1 MIWAPEWA
9 RKKIQEAEEK
19 QRTTLDLRWTGSR
32 HNEPLK
38 QIPDE
43 VFEMEHLEGLDLR
56 FNRLTAV
63 PEAIGRLRNLT
74 VLDFGGNWI
83 AALPE
88 AMLRL
93 ESLRTLRLQSNR
105 LAALPEWLPGLT
117 SLTDLDISRNPLA
130 ELPDWLGDMRSL
142 TRLHMAGPAGYELEE
157 APGWLAELRNLVY
170 LDLGGHRLADLPGR
184 LAGLQTLSTL
194 QLNDNRFTAIPAV
207 LADMPALEALS
218 LNNAYV
224 AWTAKGPESYPSR
237 NAIKVI
243 PEEIAALPRLRD
255 LRLGGNPIEEP
266 PPEVVGKMES
276 GQSVDLAKI
285 RDYYRQRRETGTDC
299 LYEAKLLI
307 VGEAGAGKTSLAR
320 KLQDPAY
327 RLRGDEES
335 TQGIGVLPWQ
345 FALSDGRPFRANIW
359 DFGGQEIYH
368 ATHQFFLTKRS
379 LYLLVADTRKEDT
392 DFYYWLNAADLL
404 SDHSPLLVVKN
415 EKQDRHREINERQLK
430 AEFSNLAG
438 VLAANLADNRGL
450 DDLVGEIKH
459 QVRRLPHVGAALP
472 RTWVR
477 VREALEKDPRPYIG
491 VDEFLEICQKNGFD
505 RLEDKLQLSGYLHDL
520 GVCLHFQ
527 DDPILKRTVILKP
540 EWGTAAVYKALD
552 NPGVIRNLG
561 RFTRADLRRIW
572 DEPQYEG
579 MHDELL
585 QLMMRFRLCYP
596 LPNQDGAYI
605 APQLLTENQP
615 EYRWDEEGNLL
626 LRYRYEFMPKG
637 ILTRLIV
644 AMHPLL
650 EDQRLVWR
658 SGAILAREGARAEVV
673 EHYSRRE
680 VRVRVS
686 GRQKKGLMAIVTWEL
701 ERIHD
706 SFNRLRYSAL
716 IPCRCVKCR
725 DSQEPYFYPLEVLQ
739 RCVAENRAEIQCQ
752 ASFDMVDVWAMVND
766 TPALRR
772 PSGRDL
778 PGAEGRAAPGR
789 LRAVHDLLAAA
800 YIEGDLRRL
809 FVYTDNT
816 ALRPLQNE
824 LSAADGLEQMIEKAI
839 RYCDTRGLLPDLLR
853 EVEKDRPKV
862 FSSFQEARKLP
873 GRSAEDR
880 SP

>member
-1 MIWAPEWA
+1 MAHTPEWA
-9 RKKIQEAEEK
+9 LEKIREAKKK
-19 QRTTLDLRWTGSR
+19 RLTTLDLGCTGR
-32 HNEPLK
+32 DQPLA

-43 VFEMEHLEGLDLR
+43 VFELE
-56 FNRLTAV
+56 RLEQLWLSHNQITAV
-63 PEAIGRLRNLT
+63 PAAIGRLRNLAI
-74 VLDFGGNWI
+74 LGLIGNHLT
-83 AALPE
+83 ALPD
-88 AMLRL
+88 ALLRL
-93 ESLRTLRLQSNR
+93 ERLRSLYLSYNR
-105 LAALPEWLPGLT
+105 LAALPDWLSRLA
-117 SLTDLDISRNPLA
+117 SLTTLDISHNPLA
-130 ELPDWLGDMRSL
+130 ALPDWLGRMQNL
-142 TRLHMAGPAGYELEE
+142 TALDLSNLHGCALEE
-157 APGWLAELRNLVY
+157 APGWLAGLPGLVTLNLN
-170 LDLGGHRLADLPGR
+170 GHRLADLPAW
-184 LAGLQTLSTL
+184 LAGLRSLKTLWLS
-194 QLNDNRFTAIPAV
+194 NNRFTAVPAV
-207 LADMPALEALS
+207 LAAMPSLETLGF
-218 LNNAYV
+218 
-224 AWTAKGPESYPSR
+224 TG
-237 NAIKVI
+237 NAIKII
-243 PEEIAALPRLRD
+243 PEEIAALPRLE
-255 LRLGGNPIEEP
+255 RLYLTGNPIEEP
-266 PPEVVGKMES
+266 PPEVVGGKGLEPA
-276 GQSVDLAKI
+276 DLAKI

-327 RLRGDEES
+327 QLRGDEES
-335 TQGIGVLPWQ
+335 TQGIGVLPWR
-345 FALSDGRPFRANIW
+345 LTLDDGRPFRANIW
-359 DFGGQEIYH
+359 DFGGQEVYH
-368 ATHQFFLTKRS
+368 ATHQFFLTRRS

-415 EKQDRHREINERQLK
+415 EKQDRHREINERQLR

-450 DDLVGEIKH
+450 DELVGEIKH

-491 VDEFLEICQKNGFD
+491 VDEFLEICQRNGFT
-505 RLEDKLQLSGYLHDL
+505 RPEDKLQLSGYLHDL

-561 RFTRADLRRIW
+561 RFTRTDLARIW
-572 DEPQYEG
+572 SEPQYAG

-596 LPNQDGAYI
+596 LPNQGDAYI

-615 EYRWDEEGNLL
+615 DYRWDEEGNLL

-673 EHYSRRE
+673 EHYGRRE

-686 GRQKKGLMAIVTWEL
+686 GRQKKGLMAIVTYEL

-706 SFNRLRYSAL
+706 SFNRLKYSAL
-716 IPCRCVKCR
+716 IPCRCVKCK

-772 PSGRDL
+772 PPDRDL
-778 PGAEGRAAPGR
+778 PGAEGRAAPGSR
-789 LRAVHDLLAAA
+789 RAIRHLLLAA
-800 YIEGDLRRL
+800 YTEGDLRRL

-824 LSAADGLEQMIEKAI
+824 LAAADGLEQMIEKAI
-839 RYCDTRGLLPDLLR
+839 RYCDTRGLLPDLLA
-853 EVEKDRPKV
+853 EVEKDRP
-862 FSSFQEARKLP
+862 EASAQFA
-873 GRSAEDR
+873 GRLR
-880 SP
+880 